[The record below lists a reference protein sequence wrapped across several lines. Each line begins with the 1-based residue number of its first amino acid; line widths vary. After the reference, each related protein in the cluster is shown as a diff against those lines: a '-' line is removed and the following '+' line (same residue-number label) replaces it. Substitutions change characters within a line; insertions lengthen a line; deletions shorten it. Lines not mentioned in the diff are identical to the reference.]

1 MKMVRKILVLVF
13 TAAMLSAYV
22 VPASTAMADVQEVQ
36 DHSNEDAYT
45 VNKARMEPLTIVQES
60 PQGNAEDVEYPQ
72 GEDNDDKDNSQ
83 SASGEPDNNPADT
96 GSDGVIN
103 PLTGLPVQNPDNLSL
118 PPALVSVTN
127 FPPTARP
134 QAGLSFSPIVFELF
148 IGDGMTRYLAI
159 FYGDYPQVE
168 QLEASEDL
176 RADLTEGMDEPQPEP
191 VASVG
196 PIRSG
201 RLPFESVRKLFNGF
215 IVMASAYSKVAD
227 QLSDFV
233 NVFGDDNSDVNSA
246 LIPVSDLEQIARANG
261 QDLGDAAL
269 TGMFFDE
276 QVPPDGQTA
285 HSLWIY
291 YSYKNQVFWRYNEED
306 GSYHRWQDDADG
318 VTFIEQTDRLN
329 GQPLTYENVIVL
341 FADHDVADTTM
352 IDVDL
357 LYVNRG
363 KALLFRDGQMHEIYW
378 TTKSEEYEKT
388 TGKLRPIRFID
399 GDGNPFPLKPGQTW
413 IELVPPYTVYWETV
427 NSEKYNQLVAGR
439 SKGSGY
445 WGLYFDLDD

>member
-1 MKMVRKILVLVF
+1 MVRKILVLVF

-45 VNKARMEPLTIVQES
+45 VNKVRMELLTIVQES
-60 PQGNAEDVEYPQ
+60 PQGNTEDVENPQ

-176 RADLTEGMDEPQPEP
+176 RADLTEGMDKPQPEP

-341 FADHDVADTTM
+341 FAEHDVADTTM

-427 NSEKYNQLVAGR
+427 NSEKYNQLIAGR